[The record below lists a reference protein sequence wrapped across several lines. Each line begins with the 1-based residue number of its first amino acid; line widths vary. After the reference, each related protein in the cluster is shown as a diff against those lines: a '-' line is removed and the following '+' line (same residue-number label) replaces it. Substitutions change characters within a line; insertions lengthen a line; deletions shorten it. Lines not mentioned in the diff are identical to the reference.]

1 MSRFLPLLLFLGLLS
16 CAEPGPGAPPAE
28 VKSLAPVVAELQM
41 AEALTGEIPVLVR
54 DSLRNLMYDSV
65 LADHN
70 LDRPTFDSLLWIVRA
85 EPIWVDS
92 LYTKVGE
99 LLTKVELENKENR
112 E

>member
-1 MSRFLPLLLFLGLLS
+1 
-16 CAEPGPGAPPAE
+16 
-28 VKSLAPVVAELQM
+28 M

-70 LDRPTFDSLLWIVRA
+70 LDRLTFDSLLWIVRA

-99 LLTKVELENKENR
+99 LLTKVELENKEAK